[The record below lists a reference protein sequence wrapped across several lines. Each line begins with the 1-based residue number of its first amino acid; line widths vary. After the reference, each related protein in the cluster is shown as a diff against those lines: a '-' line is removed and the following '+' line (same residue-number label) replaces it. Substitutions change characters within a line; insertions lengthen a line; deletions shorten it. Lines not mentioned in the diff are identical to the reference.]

1 MFSETDTTKIKVKVP
16 PKEIV
21 FIDMIIK
28 AYEGLAV
35 LSVDKKE
42 KGLIYLDVTEGT
54 KTDVI
59 DIIEGLKKD
68 IDINILK

>member
-1 MFSETDTTKIKVKVP
+1 MFNEIDTTKIKVKVP